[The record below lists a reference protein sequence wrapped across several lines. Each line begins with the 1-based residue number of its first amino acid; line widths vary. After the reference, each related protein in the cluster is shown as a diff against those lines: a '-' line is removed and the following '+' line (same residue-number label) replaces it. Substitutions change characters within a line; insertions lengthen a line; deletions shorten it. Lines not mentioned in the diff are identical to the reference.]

1 MTPSVS
7 IVVPSRGGVERIPR
21 LLESLRAQ
29 TCQDF
34 ELIVVVDGDIDGT
47 ESYLKTQSTLR
58 VQTIVLPRN
67 RGRAG
72 ALNAGFSQATGQIL
86 TRCDDDL
93 ELPAHYIADQ
103 ITWHKGTVGGA
114 IGLCRNVYPP
124 TAYSRAYGVPMDHLG
139 RAAAYSAPAQET
151 WRHWGANVSVPRKLF
166 DEVGPYDVD
175 YRGYGWEDADWGWR
189 LHALGYPIEI
199 RPELEALHYV
209 ASTTTAVRARR
220 ALYSGAARHT
230 FTTKHGDTMLAGLAS
245 APTGVWN
252 RTVHLV
258 AARLNEHRAQTAS
271 AIIDRVL
278 PVMPAPLGRK
288 LVALMVEASNIA
300 GYRRPSS
307 VGTAI

>member
-1 MTPSVS
+1 MNFRFPHQHS
-7 IVVPSRGGVERIPR
+7 
-21 LLESLRAQ
+21 LLAADPDR
-29 TCQDF
+29 
-34 ELIVVVDGDIDGT
+34 
-47 ESYLKTQSTLR
+47 
-58 VQTIVLPRN
+58 
-67 RGRAG
+67 
-72 ALNAGFSQATGQIL
+72 IL
-86 TRCDDDL
+86 T
-93 ELPAHYIADQ
+93 
-103 ITWHKGTVGGA
+103 
-114 IGLCRNVYPP
+114 
-124 TAYSRAYGVPMDHLG
+124 
-139 RAAAYSAPAQET
+139 AAAARLIAAPWPAEASAELSAASASCAPYCVA
-151 WRHWGANVSVPRKLF
+151 
-166 DEVGPYDVD
+166 EVGPYDVD

-278 PVMPAPLGRK
+278 PVMPAPVGRK

>member
-7 IVVPSRGGVERIPR
+7 IVVPSRGGVERLPR
-21 LLESLRAQ
+21 LLESLRSQ
-29 TCQDF
+29 SCQDF

-47 ESYLKTQSTLR
+47 QSYLETQSTLA
-58 VQTIVLPRN
+58 VHPIVFPRN
-67 RGRAG
+67 RGRAA
-72 ALNAGFSQATGQIL
+72 ALNAGFAHATGQIL

-93 ELPAHYIADQ
+93 ELPAHYIATQ
-103 ITWHKGTVGGA
+103 ITWHQNALGGA
-114 IGLCRNVYPP
+114 VGLCRNVYPP

-139 RAAAYSAPAQET
+139 RAAAYAAPAQET
-151 WRHWGANVSVPRKLF
+151 WRHWGANVSVPRQLF
-166 DEVGPYDVD
+166 DKVGPYDVA

-199 RPELEALHYV
+199 RPELEALHHV

-220 ALYSGAARHT
+220 SLYSGAARHT
-230 FTTKHGDTMLAGLAS
+230 FTAKHGDAMLPGLDS
-245 APTGVWN
+245 SPTGLWS

-258 AARLNEHRAQTAS
+258 AGPLNERRVQSTS
-271 AIIDRVL
+271 EIIDRVL
-278 PVMPAPLGRK
+278 PVVPAPVARK

-300 GYRRPSS
+300 GYRRPGS